1 MLVLLSCGPSSNQI
15 IRSISSELDNIDC
28 LCYLSVVEFINQ
40 SKLRHLAF
48 DRLVFTSKFISSDK
62 DMSTLCDYVRS
73 ELSSV
78 EVVMVLSSSQGNMED
93 VFKKYFD
100 SPMHTVIY
108 VDKPTIKSMA
118 DAVKMSI
125 ADLKARYY
133 SLEKGQEGTADNKN
147 AKLGLFKGGK
157 KNKTKKSEKK
167 DSSKEP
173 VKSSESVPEN
183 EVNNV
188 EDLSKGSTSEDT
200 SNNIS
205 LNENSNDVS
214 IDGNVNFES
223 SVDSSSSYEDLN
235 DLTGNSAFSG
245 GEFDLSIGDFGSQHS
260 DSGFV
265 GDDDIDELQ
274 EFANS
279 QNNIQNSTVQEVKS
293 TSNERKPVVKDTPVE
308 PAKSVIKEESVIEEP
323 QRVASRTPEGIKRGI
338 NIITG
343 LNGSGATAYVI
354 NESARLRKAGNRV
367 LIVNLDYIHN
377 GLLSFIDINRFCD
390 SGCVNGLNKLKMYT
404 EDGIDILSNMY
415 GCPLSVDVKELFN
428 NPIVRRYDYILVDAP
443 INCLRVIPDDTFCL
457 FNVIVCCITD
467 ISKLI
472 DTSFELY
479 NRDMVSLRKEIHI
492 SQNGVSV
499 NKNIKSGDITRLK
512 EFMLFPNGCWC
523 G

>member
-62 DMSTLCDYVRS
+62 GMSTLCDYVRS

-118 DAVKMSI
+118 DAVKMPI

-133 SLEKGQEGTADNKN
+133 SLEKGQEGTADSKN

-167 DSSKEP
+167 DSSKEL
-173 VKSSESVPEN
+173 VESSESVSEN

-188 EDLSKGSTSEDT
+188 EDLSKESTSVDT
-200 SNNIS
+200 SSSIS
-205 LNENSNDVS
+205 SNKNSNDVS
-214 IDGNVNFES
+214 IDDNVNSES
-223 SVDSSSSYEDLN
+223 SVDSSSSHEDLN

-293 TSNERKPVVKDTPVE
+293 VVNERKPVIKNTPVE
-308 PAKSVIKEESVIEEP
+308 PAKPVIKEES
-323 QRVASRTPEGIKRGI
+323 QRVTTKGIKRGI

-367 LIVNLDYIHN
+367 LIINLDYIHN
-377 GLLSFIDINRFCD
+377 GLLSFIDVNRFCD
-390 SGCVNGLNKLKMYT
+390 SGCVNGLNRLKMYT
-404 EDGIDILSNMY
+404 EDDIDILSNMY
-415 GCPLSVDVKELFN
+415 GCPLSVDIKELFN
-428 NPIVRRYDYILVDAP
+428 SPIVRRYDYILVDAP
-443 INCLRVIPDDTFCL
+443 IDCLKVIPDDIFCL
-457 FNVIVCCITD
+457 MNVIVCCITD